1 MFVRNNWE
9 NSKLYEK
16 IADYTFPGG
25 SVTLFAATI
34 FILVDYYDLMKIQS
48 IAENDEKGNFM
59 KPAETKKILVIDD
72 DNASCELLKEILS
85 AEGWHIETADAP
97 EKALILSERENFD
110 LVISDINLES
120 NLSGLDLLKRLREKS
135 PVILVTGF
143 GSLETAVE
151 ATREGAWDFISK
163 PFKVDEII
171 ATAKRAVDQNSK
183 PENVQIESL
192 NSGAMVGSS
201 PKMIELY
208 KEIARVAPTRST
220 VLILGES
227 GTGKE
232 LVARAIHQN
241 SPRKDSSFI
250 AVNCGALTESLLEAE
265 LFGHAKGS
273 FTGANA
279 DRRGLWEEAD
289 GGTLFLD
296 EIGETSPAMQV
307 KLLRALQEGEIRR
320 VGSTQTRQ
328 VDARIIA
335 ATNRDL
341 ENEVTAG
348 NFREDL
354 FYRLSVVSLRV
365 PPLRERP
372 TDISILA
379 EKFLQ
384 KARQSVGKENL
395 RFSENALKKLAVY
408 EWKGNVRE
416 LEAAVEYAA
425 LRSRGGEILTED
437 MPVNIL
443 SGESKQTSANYESE
457 KIYADLPSLDELE
470 KRYLIYV
477 LEKTNGNR
485 TKAAEI
491 LGIDRRTLYRMAE
504 RFEIKPD

>member
-1 MFVRNNWE
+1 M
-9 NSKLYEK
+9 
-16 IADYTFPGG
+16 
-25 SVTLFAATI
+25 
-34 FILVDYYDLMKIQS
+34 
-48 IAENDEKGNFM
+48 
-59 KPAETKKILVIDD
+59 KKILVIDD
-72 DNASCELLKEILS
+72 DKASCELLKEILS
-85 AEGWHIETADAP
+85 TENWQVDTADAP
-97 EKALILSERENFD
+97 DKALALSDQENFD

-171 ATAKRAVDQNSK
+171 ATAKRAVEQNSER
-183 PENVQIESL
+183 ENVQIENL

-241 SPRKDSSFI
+241 SPRKDGSFV

-279 DRRGLWEEAD
+279 DRRGLWEEAN

-296 EIGETSPAMQV
+296 EIGETSQALQV
-307 KLLRALQEGEIRR
+307 KLLRALQESEIRR
-320 VGSTQTRQ
+320 VGSTQTRT

-335 ATNRDL
+335 ATNRNL
-341 ENEVTAG
+341 ENEVKSG

-384 KARQSVGKENL
+384 KARKNVGKENL
-395 RFSENALKKLAVY
+395 RFSKNALKNLAHY

-425 LRSRGGEILTED
+425 LRSRGGEILAED
-437 MPVNIL
+437 LPVKIVSEEFKQPALHFDL
-443 SGESKQTSANYESE
+443 SEL
-457 KIYADLPSLDELE
+457 YADLPSFDELE
-470 KRYLIYV
+470 KRYLLHV

-485 TKAAEI
+485 TKAAEV

-504 RFEIKPD
+504 RFQITLE